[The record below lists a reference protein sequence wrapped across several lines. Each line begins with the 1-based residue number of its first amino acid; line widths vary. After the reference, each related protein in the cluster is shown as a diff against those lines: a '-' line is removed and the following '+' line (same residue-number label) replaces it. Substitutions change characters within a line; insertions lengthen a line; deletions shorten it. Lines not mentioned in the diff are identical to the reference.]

1 MRGFLRIILIWS
13 VLATA
18 VMAPRAA
25 SCQGEEPA
33 VAPAGSSEAAWRE
46 PDGGTEGYR
55 STGLAKQGVFVGGS
69 LGLGFGDVDYV
80 EVAPLVGTW
89 LSPRVSVGGSLIF
102 RYRNDAIVR
111 IQGGDSDSV
120 STTDYGGSVF
130 GRYFVWDAI
139 YLQTEV
145 EYLSYEVANFDLST
159 ERDDCTSLFVGGGA
173 ATPIGGGSL
182 IYVEVLYNVTY
193 ADDELSPYASPW
205 VTRIGVSFG
214 F

>member
-1 MRGFLRIILIWS
+1 MRGVFRTVLIGG
-13 VLATA
+13 VLATVVA
-18 VMAPRAA
+18 VPRAA
-25 SCQGEEPA
+25 SCQNGEPG
-33 VAPAGSSEAAWRE
+33 VAPAGSSEAAWQD
-46 PDGGTEGYR
+46 PDGGSEGYG
-55 STGLAKQGVFVGGS
+55 STGLAKEGVFVGGS

-80 EVAPLVGTW
+80 EIAPLVGAW
-89 LSPRVSVGGSLIF
+89 LSPRVAVGGSLIF
-102 RYRNDAIVR
+102 RYRNDAIWR
-111 IQGGDSDSV
+111 ISGGDIDSA

-145 EYLSYEVANFDLST
+145 EYLSYEFVDFDLST
-159 ERDDCTSLFVGGGA
+159 ERDDFTSVFVGCGA
-173 ATPIGGGSL
+173 ATPIGGRSS

-205 VTRIGVSFG
+205 VTRIGVGFG